1 MIIIV
6 NRIVLSDGRDI
17 LIILILNSDK
27 PRLGANTCANHVTFI
42 TRNFRL
48 HRVQMMTMLIACG
61 FMCVFCVKY
70 FN

>member
-17 LIILILNSDK
+17 LIIRILNSDK
-27 PRLGANTCANHVTFI
+27 PRLGANTCAKHVTFI

-48 HRVQMMTMLIACG
+48 HRVNGDNANCMWIYVRVLCKI
-61 FMCVFCVKY
+61 F
-70 FN
+70 